1 MLTQDITII
10 SIIAVVCIIMFFAG
24 LRLRRNERR
33 LDTLWIRTRGQII
46 SYNPRDAGVGVQ
58 TTGKVTW
65 YKKVKFV
72 TQDGREIVD
81 SAGRAWSWDSSYLWS
96 IESRVRSDRY
106 ICRERNALGYLY
118 ECIIPYL
125 AQYLNSICFSQILF
139 WFSEHE
145 KSPETCLLVRSRGFL
160 L

>member
-1 MLTQDITII
+1 MLTQDIIII

-33 LDTLWIRTRGQII
+33 LDTIWIRTKGQII

-72 TQDGREIVD
+72 TQDGREIVFEGRLGALPGEPGREISVIYD
-81 SAGRAWSWDSSYLWS
+81 PSNPESALIDTFVEREAPWMIFVSVSVLILLSLWIAFVFLGELHWS
-96 IESRVRSDRY
+96 
-106 ICRERNALGYLY
+106 
-118 ECIIPYL
+118 
-125 AQYLNSICFSQILF
+125 
-139 WFSEHE
+139 
-145 KSPETCLLVRSRGFL
+145 
-160 L
+160 